1 MLIILQ
7 RDIQLIEGGKN
18 PTMIKCLLTDSLEWQ
33 SFRNR
38 SNDHVL
44 ALGGVVDCFRNN
56 PTLHV
61 EMMPEDDGTD
71 PDRGTVPVAKL
82 ARLAEIVVALKEECA
97 QGLFKLDS
105 ETKEMIAL
113 EFNLVSIYE
122 ARRSIDMAAS
132 MKRLSWI
139 TASSNIHSV
148 AACSC

>member
-1 MLIILQ
+1 MRGRLSCG
-7 RDIQLIEGGKN
+7 QLI
-18 PTMIKCLLTDSLEWQ
+18 
-33 SFRNR
+33 
-38 SNDHVL
+38 
-44 ALGGVVDCFRNN
+44 
-56 PTLHV
+56 
-61 EMMPEDDGTD
+61 
-71 PDRGTVPVAKL
+71 
-82 ARLAEIVVALKEECA
+82 RLDAFCVEIVVALKEECA